1 MNGIDKVVVLSCEHG
16 GNEIPSAYEKLFVNA
31 NKTLSSHRGYD
42 IGALELFYLIKND
55 YVVYKQCATVSRL
68 LVDVNRSLHRRTLF
82 SEYTKGL
89 TKDDKSVIMDKYYY
103 GFRKPFEQLIAMLWQ
118 QNKTVL
124 HLSVHSFTPSLNGEK
139 RQTDFGILYNPE
151 RKQEKQFAL
160 IWKAE
165 LNRLLPD
172 YRVRFNY
179 PFRGKPDGHVRYYR
193 DREEEKY
200 LGIEFEMNQKYAGN
214 TKMKVFIAETFQR
227 AVAAWRNFL

>member
-1 MNGIDKVVVLSCEHG
+1 MNGIDEVVVLSCEHG
-16 GNEIPSAYEKLFVNA
+16 GNTIPAAYEKLFVNA
-31 NKTLSSHRGYD
+31 GKSLSSHRGYD
-42 IGALELFYLIKND
+42 IGALELFHLIKND

-68 LVDVNRSLHRRTLF
+68 LVDINRSLHRRTLF

-89 TKDDKSVIMDKYYY
+89 SKGERETILDNYYY
-103 GFRKPFEQLIAMLWQ
+103 AFRKPFEQQIAMLWQ

-124 HLSVHSFTPSLNGEK
+124 HLSVHSFTPVLNGEV

-151 RKQEKQFAL
+151 RKQEKQFAQL
-160 IWKAE
+160 WKTE

-179 PFRGKPDGHVRYYR
+179 PFRGKPDGHVRYFR

-200 LGIEFEMNQKYAGN
+200 LGIEFEMNQKYAGD
-214 TKMKVFIAETFQR
+214 TKMKMLIAEAFYC
-227 AVAAWRNFL
+227 AVAIWRNS